1 MEPQAKGWSGL
12 VALAAVWTPTA
23 LALAAWWSWPAAPA
37 SLVLVLLALSPLVAT
52 VLLVRRTRGMRASE
66 QRLNRVLTRL
76 RTTLGDEATT
86 DALGEDS
93 EERLGQNVA
102 ELVRRSNQASARIG
116 GLSATVDELRAVI
129 DAGDDIDLV
138 FDATGTVILAN
149 RGANEFFASTPKPL
163 SGRSI
168 EDLFIQTE
176 ILDLFAAAAQGR
188 TRRSEVR
195 ITRPEGRRIFH
206 ALAAPID
213 LTRSEALEGQKE
225 RRVYL
230 SLEDVSDYQS
240 AIQARTDFVASLSH
254 ELRTPLASIKGAL
267 ETMHEAVH
275 DDPAMTLR
283 LVQMI
288 ATNTDRLEA
297 LTADVLRLSRLEA
310 EETRAEIADVETA
323 PILEALVTLFEPMC
337 AERGL
342 AITVDVP
349 PELAIVRTD
358 AHLFELIMKN
368 LLENA
373 TKFAFEATTIKVR
386 AERLD
391 GATSRWSVADEGM
404 GIPINQQQRIFERFY
419 QVDSARTGAPKRR
432 GTGLGLAIVKNAVT
446 ALEGTIRVASVWKQG
461 TTMIVELPGS
471 VRVAAR
477 T

>member
-1 MEPQAKGWSGL
+1 
-12 VALAAVWTPTA
+12 V
-23 LALAAWWSWPAAPA
+23 
-37 SLVLVLLALSPLVAT
+37 
-52 VLLVRRTRGMRASE
+52 
-66 QRLNRVLTRL
+66 
-76 RTTLGDEATT
+76 
-86 DALGEDS
+86 
-93 EERLGQNVA
+93 GQNVA

-116 GLSATVDELRAVI
+116 GLSATVEELRAVI

-138 FDATGTVILAN
+138 FDSGGTVILAN
-149 RGANEFFASTPKPL
+149 RGADEFFATTPKPL
-163 SGRSI
+163 TGRSI

-213 LTRSEALEGQKE
+213 IARVETRE

-254 ELRTPLASIKGAL
+254 ELRTPLASIRGAL
-267 ETMHEAVH
+267 ETMHEAVR

-310 EETRAEIADVETA
+310 EETRSEITEVETA
-323 PILEALVTLFEPMC
+323 PILESLVTLLEPMC

-342 AITVDVP
+342 TIAIDVP
-349 PELAIVRTD
+349 PELGVIRTD
-358 AHLFELIMKN
+358 AHLFELIFKN

-373 TKFAFEATTIKVR
+373 SKFAFEATTIKVR

-419 QVDSARTGAPKRR
+419 QVDAARTGAPKRR

-446 ALEGTIRVASVWKQG
+446 ALEGSIRVESVWKQG

-471 VRVAAR
+471 VKAALR
-477 T
+477 A

>member
-1 MEPQAKGWSGL
+1 MEPQTRGWSGAI
-12 VALAAVWTPTA
+12 ALAAMWTPTA
-23 LALAAWWSWPAAPA
+23 LALVAWWIAAPTA
-37 SLVLVLLALSPLVAT
+37 LVLVLLVTSPLAAT

-76 RTTLGDEATT
+76 RTTLGDEATS

-116 GLSATVDELRAVI
+116 GLSETVDELRAVI

-138 FDATGTVILAN
+138 FDASGTVILAN
-149 RGANEFFASTPKPL
+149 RGANEFFATTPKPL
-163 SGRSI
+163 AGRSI

-176 ILDLFAAAAQGR
+176 ILDLFAAAVQGR

-213 LTRSEALEGQKE
+213 LTRDEAMETRKE

-310 EETRAEIADVETA
+310 EETRAEITDVETA
-323 PILEALVTLFEPMC
+323 PILESLVTLLEPMC

-342 AITVDVP
+342 VITIEVP
-349 PELAIVRTD
+349 PELAVIRTD
-358 AHLFELIMKN
+358 AHLFELILKN

-373 TKFAFEATTIKVR
+373 SKFAFEATTIKLR
-386 AERLD
+386 AERVEN
-391 GATSRWSVADEGM
+391 ATSRWSVADEGM

-419 QVDSARTGAPKRR
+419 QVDAARTGGPKRR

-446 ALEGTIRVASVWKQG
+446 ALEGTIRVESVWKQG

-471 VRVAAR
+471 VRTVMRA
-477 T
+477 

>member
-1 MEPQAKGWSGL
+1 MEPQAKGWSGII
-12 VALAAVWTPTA
+12 ALAAVWTPTA
-23 LALAAWWSWPAAPA
+23 LALAAWWNAAPTA
-37 SLVLVLLALSPLVAT
+37 LVLTLLACSPLVAT

-86 DALGEDS
+86 DALGQDS

-116 GLSATVDELRAVI
+116 GLSATVEELRAVI

-138 FDATGTVILAN
+138 FDSGGTVILAN
-149 RGANEFFASTPKPL
+149 RGADEFFATTPKPL
-163 SGRSI
+163 TGRSI

-213 LTRSEALEGQKE
+213 IARVETRE

-310 EETRAEIADVETA
+310 EETRAEITDVETA
-323 PILEALVTLFEPMC
+323 PILESLVTLLEPMC

-342 AITVDVP
+342 TIAIDVP
-349 PELAIVRTD
+349 PELGVIRTD
-358 AHLFELIMKN
+358 AHLFELILKN

-373 TKFAFEATTIKVR
+373 TKFAFETTTIKVR

-391 GATSRWSVADEGM
+391 VATSRWSVADEGM

-419 QVDSARTGAPKRR
+419 QVDTARTGAPKRR

-471 VRVAAR
+471 VKAASR
-477 T
+477 A

>member
-1 MEPQAKGWSGL
+1 MEPQAKGWSG
-12 VALAAVWTPTA
+12 VIALTAVWTPTA
-23 LALAAWWSWPAAPA
+23 LALGASWVAAPTA
-37 SLVLVLLALSPLVAT
+37 LVLLLLALSPLVAT

-116 GLSATVDELRAVI
+116 GLSATIGELRAVI

-138 FDATGTVILAN
+138 FDSSGTVILAN
-149 RGANEFFASTPKPL
+149 RGANEFFATTPKPL
-163 SGRSI
+163 TGRSI

-206 ALAAPID
+206 ALAAPIESSPED
-213 LTRSEALEGQKE
+213 GIEGRKE

-323 PILEALVTLFEPMC
+323 PILEALTTLLEPMC

-342 AITVDVP
+342 TIAVDVP
-349 PELAIVRTD
+349 SELAIIRTD
-358 AHLFELIMKN
+358 AHLFELILKN

-373 TKFAFEATTIKVR
+373 SKFAFESTTIRLR
-386 AERLD
+386 AERAD

-419 QVDSARTGAPKRR
+419 QVDAARTGAPKRR

-446 ALEGTIRVASVWKQG
+446 ALEGSIRVESVWKQG

-471 VRVAAR
+471 VRVAVR
-477 T
+477 

>member
-1 MEPQAKGWSGL
+1 MEPQTKGWSG
-12 VALAAVWTPTA
+12 VIALAAVWTPPA
-23 LALAAWWSWPAAPA
+23 LALVAWWNAASPAF
-37 SLVLVLLALSPLVAT
+37 VLVLLAFSPLVAT
-52 VLLVRRTRGMRASE
+52 VLLVRRTRGMWASE

-116 GLSATVDELRAVI
+116 GLSGTVDELRAVI

-138 FDATGTVILAN
+138 FDASGTVILAN
-149 RGANEFFASTPKPL
+149 RGANEFFATTPKPL
-163 SGRSI
+163 TGRSI

-213 LTRSEALEGQKE
+213 LARTETREQGRE

-288 ATNTDRLEA
+288 PNNTDRLEA

-310 EETRAEIADVETA
+310 EETRAEITDVETA
-323 PILEALVTLFEPMC
+323 PILESLVTLLDPMC

-342 AITVDVP
+342 TIAIDVP
-349 PELAIVRTD
+349 PELAIIRTD
-358 AHLFELIMKN
+358 AHLFELILKN

-373 TKFAFEATTIKVR
+373 SKFAFEATTIKVR

-391 GATSRWSVADEGM
+391 SATSRWSVADEGM

-419 QVDSARTGAPKRR
+419 QVDAARTGAPKRR

-446 ALEGTIRVASVWKQG
+446 ALEGSIRVESVWKQG

-471 VRVAAR
+471 VKAA
-477 T
+477 TLT